1 MAKLFE
7 AAVGNNKKQQ
17 PKKIKIK
24 YLAGIFLQPIK
35 DKEWFIDDII
45 KKLNNLRKEMM
56 NKKKLGRFRHRIL
69 WTQRKIWYFTT
80 KFLINL

>member
-24 YLAGIFLQPIK
+24 YLAGNFLQPIK
-35 DKEWFIDDII
+35 DKE
-45 KKLNNLRKEMM
+45 
-56 NKKKLGRFRHRIL
+56 
-69 WTQRKIWYFTT
+69 
-80 KFLINL
+80 

>member
-35 DKEWFIDDII
+35 DKE
-45 KKLNNLRKEMM
+45 
-56 NKKKLGRFRHRIL
+56 
-69 WTQRKIWYFTT
+69 
-80 KFLINL
+80 

>member
-35 DKEWFIDDII
+35 DKEWFIDNII

>member
-24 YLAGIFLQPIK
+24 YLPGFFLQPIK

-45 KKLNNLRKEMM
+45 KKLSNLRKEMM
-56 NKKKLGRFRHRIL
+56 NNSKEKVREI
-69 WTQRKIWYFTT
+69 
-80 KFLINL
+80 